1 MTDPTPGEEE
11 DEDDWS
17 PRENPGQPVPWG
29 RVLDAARLAKGISL
43 ATDLTRADSEA
54 VSRAIVKT
62 ATSRPRTGETGNK
75 RVLVQLPGWGSF
87 GVLVRAA
94 RDSGRVTKSGSPV
107 GMSFVLVETAPGER
121 PRRSLKNIS
130 VASLELKSGRVV
142 TIMSRTTSD
151 ATRRDA
157 GRRRRLGGAAG

>member
-1 MTDPTPGEEE
+1 MTAPTPGEEE

-62 ATSRPRTGETGNK
+62 ATSRPRAGEAGNK

-107 GMSFVLVETAPGER
+107 GISFVLVEAVPGER
-121 PRRSLKNIS
+121 PRRSPNVS
-130 VASLELKSGRVV
+130 SASLELKSGRVV
-142 TIMSRTTSD
+142 TITSRTTSD